1 LESECY
7 VRYMIIGDTWNRL
20 NNKYYLSTNI
30 TRAIKSEKFRWDGQ
44 AA

>member
-1 LESECY
+1 

-20 NNKYYLSTNI
+20 YNKYYLSPNI
-30 TRAIKSEKFRWDGQ
+30 TRVVKYEKVRWDGQ

>member
-1 LESECY
+1 
-7 VRYMIIGDTWNRL
+7 MIIGDTWNRL
-20 NNKYYLSTNI
+20 NNKYYLSPNI